1 MSLSASQKRYLRGL
15 AHAIHPIIMVGNK
28 GLSPALL
35 KEFGAAL
42 DQHEL
47 VKVKIAGEDRDARK
61 DQIAALANDAGA
73 DIVQTI
79 GHVASYFRRNP
90 KEPKI
95 ALPK

>member
-15 AHAIHPIIMVGNK
+15 AHAIHPVVMIGNK
-28 GLSPALL
+28 GLTPSLL

-47 VKVKIAGEDRDARK
+47 VKVKIGGNDREARK
-61 DQIAALANDAGA
+61 EQIAALASDAGA
-73 DIVQTI
+73 DVVQTI
-79 GHVASYFRRNP
+79 GHVASYFRRNA